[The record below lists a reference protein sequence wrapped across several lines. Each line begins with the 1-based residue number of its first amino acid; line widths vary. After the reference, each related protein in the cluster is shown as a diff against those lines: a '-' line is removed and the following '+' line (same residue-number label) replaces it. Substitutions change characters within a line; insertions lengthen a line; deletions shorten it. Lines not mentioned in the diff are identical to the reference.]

1 MAKKKKNDSGDLG
14 VNPSD
19 LKDFAKSVLG
29 IKDDIAKAAREFKD
43 VRDFTDNMVKT
54 MSKFKEPE
62 RLVGVIRKMGDGV
75 KEAADLMNIY
85 ESRSL
90 SARFA
95 IDELNSGTAL
105 TASRQK
111 YLNTQVEKFNKLQ
124 KTAASD
130 DQIRQEFHKGLGEQ
144 MENSN
149 KKALAGRIAMLNM
162 TGKEKHALLE
172 YMEYHNKDWKLQGKS
187 FEQLQK
193 AAQECNKELIVED
206 ERLRILEKRKVLEE
220 GISKLAGTGKKSKS
234 EKDMLKG
241 LLADRKNLNAEYEAT
256 GGGASFYEGG
266 ELKSYEKMQRGVLQY
281 REVAYKNS
289 LVYTTLLGEA
299 EQDNFKQEAIN
310 LKYSGGYHKHILDTQ
325 FESLGVLGKQI
336 VAGKEFLKSIKLIP
350 LPFVLMDMLLKSGI
364 DRFVKLDEAA
374 EKFRRETGFSNTQM
388 VQLRKNAEEVNVEL
402 QEFGVN
408 IEDAYAAAGALTE
421 IFGNTALVS
430 KEAMTNV
437 ALMSANLGVAAKDS
451 AEVLATFQGLGG
463 ASQETAMN
471 VMKVGAGLSEKAGVP
486 FKKVMEDIA
495 SASGETLAM
504 LGANPSK
511 LMKSSIAARALGTD
525 MNKLVSAQSKLLDY
539 STSINS
545 ELEASAL
552 LGRSVSFQRA
562 RQLAYEGDIAGSAK
576 ATLETVRKAG
586 DFNEM
591 NMYQRKALAA
601 ASGMELKDLT
611 KMMAVD
617 EQRRKI
623 ELSGTPKEREQLRI
637 QTETLKILEQE
648 NDLSKKGLLAD
659 GERAIRQQKMQGLM
673 TQLKNTLE
681 SIMVAVGDVLEPIIT
696 SLATVVVP
704 LFKII
709 SAILRVTIIPL
720 LKLAAYPL
728 ESIGKLLAKGA
739 ETLNEWGNEINKLK
753 EESKGFFAFFD
764 TGFGSVVKFIAGMA
778 GMGLFA
784 FLLFG
789 KSGASGLMSAAGK
802 LWSVINPL
810 NIAKNFKSAG
820 KAVGGFFGKIKEGGI
835 RSLFKKSASIPSS
848 AESAADKTSDVASKS
863 KDVKSGSGIKDFLTN
878 LADGL
883 KKMGGSGVAKGAFN
897 LLIASPGLITI
908 IPGAV
913 LAGLIPKKAG
923 DNIESFLTG
932 LASGLKAMGTGRIT
946 GGAANLLL
954 ASVGLITIIPGALAA
969 VVIGIIGKPI
979 ETGLKYL
986 AKGIAYMG
994 DTNVFKGA
1002 LGIAA
1007 VGLSIIPFAFAMQ
1020 MFSDVDWGAV
1030 GIGSLALIG
1039 FTAAAFGLGAIL
1051 SSGVGAAIF
1060 GAGVVGIAY
1069 LGLALI
1075 PFAAAALIAGA
1086 GVKML
1091 GEGIATSV
1099 DPILRLSEID
1109 LTKAALGIGAIGI
1122 ALAAFGAGSASA
1134 GLGSFVGGLLGG
1146 DPIAKMEKLASI
1158 GDKLKITA
1166 AAISSIAQATSQFTA
1181 MDAFSESVTKLA
1193 TSLGK
1198 LNDQISETNILKFAA
1213 LTAMTSTAAATATT
1227 ATTTQTQTPSG
1238 NMAGV
1243 EAKLDKLTELLVGGA
1258 VRVYLDGKNVSS
1270 RVANGYGS

>member
-1 MAKKKKNDSGDLG
+1 MADNIEDIFEDAEKRGDLT
-14 VNPSD
+14 
-19 LKDFAKSVLG
+19 
-29 IKDDIAKAAREFKD
+29 AKAAARLKNEFRETKKELEGIVDLADMLVNTFKRVNGIGEGMTKNLQLQASFAKTILSDTMAREMIEDQFERNIGQFQRDLIESKLEEINAQEDLVNITAEYADSIDDINDLINSGIDLQDTLIKKQEEINDIKKRELSNATALQIIEEQIKNNQQKEMD
-43 VRDFTDNMVKT
+43 VSEQLKALEAEMNAAQLSAIHDGIDLTAEYNAMTEKRANLLEKEKNIRVRGHYIQLKVLKSEQEYSDLIEEKNRREERGNRLNFSSTTALKEQELILGAIKVDNA
-54 MSKFKEPE
+54 SKA
-62 RLVGVIRKMGDGV
+62 VDAA
-75 KEAADLMNIY
+75 KEASKAAEKKIKL
-85 ESRSL
+85 EQASL
-90 SARFA
+90 KQARLQA
-95 IDELNSGTAL
+95 GYMAHM
-105 TASRQK
+105 
-111 YLNTQVEKFNKLQ
+111 EKSQYSMLGPAAQIVTTFKQFNK
-124 KTAASD
+124 D
-130 DQIRQEFHKGLGEQ
+130 I
-144 MENSN
+144 
-149 KKALAGRIAMLNM
+149 
-162 TGKEKHALLE
+162 
-172 YMEYHNKDWKLQGKS
+172 
-187 FEQLQK
+187 
-193 AAQECNKELIVED
+193 
-206 ERLRILEKRKVLEE
+206 KV
-220 GISKLAGTGKKSKS
+220 
-234 EKDMLKG
+234 
-241 LLADRKNLNAEYEAT
+241 
-256 GGGASFYEGG
+256 
-266 ELKSYEKMQRGVLQY
+266 
-281 REVAYKNS
+281 
-289 LVYTTLLGEA
+289 
-299 EQDNFKQEAIN
+299 
-310 LKYSGGYHKHILDTQ
+310 
-325 FESLGVLGKQI
+325 
-336 VAGKEFLKSIKLIP
+336 IP
-350 LPFVLMDMLLKSGI
+350 LQFMILTQLIKSGV

-388 VQLRKNAEEVNVEL
+388 VDLRNNAEAVNIEL

-511 LMKSSIAARALGTD
+511 LMKASIAARALGTD

-552 LGRSVSFQRA
+552 LGKSVSFQRA
-562 RQLAYEGDIAGSAK
+562 RQLAYEGDIAGAAK
-576 ATLETVRKAG
+576 STLETVKRAG
-586 DFNEM
+586 DFNKM

-601 ASGMELKDLT
+601 ASGMDLKDLT

-617 EQRRKI
+617 EQRREI
-623 ELSGTPKEREQLRI
+623 RRSGTPAQQAQLKS
-637 QTETLKILEQE
+637 QEKTLKMLEKE
-648 NDLSKKGLLAD
+648 NDLSKKSLLDQNEA
-659 GERAIRQQKMQGLM
+659 AIRQQKMQGLM

-696 SLATVVVP
+696 SLTTIIVP
-704 LFKII
+704 VFKII
-709 SAILRVTIIPL
+709 AAILRVTIIPL
-720 LKLAAYPL
+720 LKLVAYPL

-739 ETLNEWGNEINKLK
+739 ETLNNWGSSIGKLK
-753 EESKGFFAFFD
+753 EEFKGFFAFFD

-789 KSGASGLMSAAGK
+789 KTGASGLMSAVGK
-802 LWSVINPL
+802 VFSFINPL
-810 NIAKNFKSAG
+810 NWVKNFKAAG
-820 KAVGGFFGKIKEGGI
+820 TAVGGFFGKIKEGGI
-835 RSLFKKSASIPSS
+835 SSLFNKSDS
-848 AESAADKTSDVASKS
+848 AEAAADKTSTVANKS
-863 KDVKSGSGIKDFLTN
+863 KDIKSGTGIKDFLTS
-878 LADGL
+878 LAAGL
-883 KKMGGSGVAKGAFN
+883 KKMGGAGVAKGAFN

-1060 GAGVVGIAY
+1060 GAGVIGIAS

-1091 GEGIATSV
+1091 GEGIASSV

-1166 AAISSIAQATSQFTA
+1166 ESITSIAQATSQFKA

-1213 LTAMTSTAAATATT
+1213 LTAMTSTVAATQTSE
-1227 ATTTQTQTPSG
+1227 TQTQTQTSSG

-1243 EAKLDKLTELLVGGA
+1243 EAKLDKLTDLLAGGA
-1258 VRVYLDGKNVSS
+1258 IRVYLDGKDVSS
-1270 RVANGYGS
+1270 GLANSFGS